1 MRCLG
6 RLWVEVAGC
15 WWAERMVLARRLV
28 GEEAER
34 HLAATELCVLVLV
47 VQMVLRQGLVVLR
60 VALLGRLV
68 VGHQLRRWSRLHRR
82 SWSWWDQ
89 DWRSSE

>member
-6 RLWVEVAGC
+6 RLGVGEEGC
-15 WWAERMVLARRLV
+15 CLAERTVLARRLV
-28 GEEAER
+28 GGEAER
-34 HLAATELCVLVLV
+34 HLAVTGLCVLVLAV
-47 VQMVLRQGLVVLR
+47 RMVLRQGLVVLR

-68 VGHQLRRWSRLHRR
+68 VARQRRRWSRLHRR
-82 SWSWWDQ
+82 SWSSWDR